1 VALADGMRR
10 VASAVRPEEHQ
21 PACPAPM
28 GKGRVIGIGICDEL
42 TGGERLISCCLDSAQ
57 AVEGMANVLQEQNEV
72 HGIRW

>member
-1 VALADGMRR
+1 
-10 VASAVRPEEHQ
+10 
-21 PACPAPM
+21 M

-42 TGGERLISCCLDSAQ
+42 AGGERLISCCLNSAQ